1 MNEFI
6 YDKVKLFKVDDRVD
20 SDHMTVLETMEEE
33 RKGTK
38 DYGAE
43 QEKINKEKIGEAN
56 SDYLRLIIYEIIYE

>member
-1 MNEFI
+1 
-6 YDKVKLFKVDDRVD
+6 
-20 SDHMTVLETMEEE
+20 MTVLETMEEE

>member
-38 DYGAE
+38 E
-43 QEKINKEKIGEAN
+43 LKKK
-56 SDYLRLIIYEIIYE
+56 R

>member
-1 MNEFI
+1 MVIDYILMNECI

-38 DYGAE
+38 EYGAE
-43 QEKINKEKIGEAN
+43 EEKINEGKIGEAN
-56 SDYLRLIIYEIIYE
+56 SGY